1 MEAAKKNELYAKLQE
16 LSEMAS
22 DICGELHGIADRY
35 YEYGDICSQIRGM
48 AIDADELSSK
58 LGDKTL
64 LSETTTCSLLDEDTE
79 MAAGDLV
86 GVMKLNG
93 TVGLCSVN
101 EMIPGAGKADVVIC
115 VHNAYTGR
123 LESNYHIRRI
133 IPWSHWRAFDE
144 NDWNKF
150 VVSLVSQKKS
160 VSLSQLNGAFNI
172 RVTDDVSGA
181 VYERNGLYLKDI
193 NKSLIED
200 LKGLCGLT

>member
-1 MEAAKKNELYAKLQE
+1 MEESKKNELYGKLE
-16 LSEMAS
+16 KLSEMAS
-22 DICGELHGIADRY
+22 EICGELHGIADHY

-64 LSETTTCSLLDEDTE
+64 LSETTTCSLLGEDEE
-79 MAAGDLV
+79 MAVGDLV
-86 GVMKLNG
+86 GVMKLDG
-93 TVGLCSVN
+93 VVGLYRIT
-101 EMIPGAGKADVVIC
+101 EITPGTNNDDAIIGIRDG
-115 VHNAYTGR
+115 YTGIP
-123 LESNYHIRRI
+123 EVNHHIKRI
-133 IPWSHWRAFDE
+133 IPWGHWRVFDE
-144 NDWNKF
+144 NNWNKF
-150 VVSLVSQKKS
+150 VSSLVSQKKS

-172 RVTDDVSGA
+172 KITDDVSGA